1 MSWLFTLFIYTHAA
15 FCIGPPCLQSRLC
28 VKSNRTPPNTPPA
41 LLSSDWLPRQN
52 KQQPANLEFCPPAP
66 THLPW
71 NKPLLRAR
79 QQPFFC
85 CLLDLFI
92 YVVGRLLGFLGFF
105 FKTPKTPW
113 SYDVHYSGIRPAG
126 GGNTWHEP
134 KQTNW
139 ARVSPKNDP
148 RSPALTV
155 RGECGE
161 QAGIIVVCVLVWRAT
176 RWISS
181 E

>member
-92 YVVGRLLGFLGFF
+92 YVVGRLLGFFGVFLKLQKHPDHTTCTTVESVQQVEETPDTSPSKQIGLGFPQ
-105 FKTPKTPW
+105 KMTRGHRHSQW
-113 SYDVHYSGIRPAG
+113 GVSAVNRP
-126 GGNTWHEP
+126 E
-134 KQTNW
+134 
-139 ARVSPKNDP
+139 S
-148 RSPALTV
+148 
-155 RGECGE
+155 
-161 QAGIIVVCVLVWRAT
+161 
-176 RWISS
+176 
-181 E
+181 

>member
-28 VKSNRTPPNTPPA
+28 VKSNRTPPTPLQHSFHLIGCLA
-41 LLSSDWLPRQN
+41 KTSSIPLTSNFVPLP
-52 KQQPANLEFCPPAP
+52 PP
-66 THLPW
+66 TYHEI
-71 NKPLLRAR
+71 NRSCAR
-79 QQPFFC
+79 VSSPFFVAFWIY
-85 CLLDLFI
+85 LFMWL
-92 YVVGRLLGFLGFF
+92 VGCWVFWGV